1 MPTQHGFLSF
11 RVKSDLAASIE
22 IAVGLASL
30 YEVSSAVINGSSE
43 IIPVENDRDKII
55 TDLRPGVQV
64 RVKMKRYSLVP
75 GYWAGQSN
83 YYKDYAGGDFKVC
96 SNMLRFGLSYRLTN

>member
-1 MPTQHGFLSF
+1 MGFLSF

-30 YEVSSAVINGSSE
+30 YEVGSAVINGSSE

-75 GYWAGQSN
+75 AIGQVKAIIIKIMLAEILKS
-83 YYKDYAGGDFKVC
+83 AQTC
-96 SNMLRFGLSYRLTN
+96 SGLV

>member
-1 MPTQHGFLSF
+1 MQRSSVFLYPHSIQRFMPTQHGFLSF

-43 IIPVENDRDKII
+43 IIPVEN
-55 TDLRPGVQV
+55 
-64 RVKMKRYSLVP
+64 
-75 GYWAGQSN
+75 AGI
-83 YYKDYAGGDFKVC
+83 K
-96 SNMLRFGLSYRLTN
+96 